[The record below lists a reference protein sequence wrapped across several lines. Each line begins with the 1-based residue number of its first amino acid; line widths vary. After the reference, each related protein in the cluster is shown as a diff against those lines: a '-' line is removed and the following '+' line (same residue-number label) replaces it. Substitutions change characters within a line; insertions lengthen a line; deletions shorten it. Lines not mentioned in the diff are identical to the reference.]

1 MLSMAGISAPAVMQ
15 GRNLETLIA
24 NPDLDWRDEIL
35 IESLTTVEDK
45 TMSEALRTS
54 KWKYIRY
61 FARPECPYQESDL
74 VFSKHSTVFEQ
85 LFDLERDPG
94 ERSNL
99 AANEEYSDTLEDMR
113 ERISRRSHDLSDES
127 QRYKR
132 LVNLPKREAG
142 KGCW

>member
-61 FARPECPYQESDL
+61 FARPECPY
-74 VFSKHSTVFEQ
+74 
-85 LFDLERDPG
+85 
-94 ERSNL
+94 
-99 AANEEYSDTLEDMR
+99 
-113 ERISRRSHDLSDES
+113 
-127 QRYKR
+127 
-132 LVNLPKREAG
+132 
-142 KGCW
+142 